1 MDKYLFCKD
10 YVDFKKEVLDPL
22 KESIKEA
29 SMELKKSR
37 KIINSLKLNLEV
49 VPYLD
54 DVENELP
61 DNDKY
66 DIFCEGIVLELDKE
80 VRECELNKYRIEERK
95 IPYWDFKDLLYVRRR
110 EDKRA

>member
-22 KESIKEA
+22 KESIKE
-29 SMELKKSR
+29 SSRELKRSR
-37 KIINSLKLNLEV
+37 GIISQLKLNFEA

-54 DVENELP
+54 DIESELP
-61 DNDKY
+61 NKEKY
-66 DIFCEGIVLELDKE
+66 EIFCEGIILELDKE

-95 IPYWDFKDLLYVRRR
+95 IPYWDFKDLFYVRRR
-110 EDKRA
+110 ENKRA

>member
-22 KESIKEA
+22 KESIKET

-37 KIINSLKLNLEV
+37 KVINSLKSNLET

-54 DVENELP
+54 DIENELP
-61 DNDKY
+61 DNNEY
-66 DIFCEGIVLELDKE
+66 DIFCEGILLELDKE

-95 IPYWDFKDLLYVRRR
+95 IPYWDFKDLFYVRRR
-110 EDKRA
+110 ENKRA